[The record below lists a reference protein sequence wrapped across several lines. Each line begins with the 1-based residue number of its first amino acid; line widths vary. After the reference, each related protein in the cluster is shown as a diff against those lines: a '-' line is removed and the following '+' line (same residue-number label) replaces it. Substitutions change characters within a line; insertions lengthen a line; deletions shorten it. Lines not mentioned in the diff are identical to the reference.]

1 MGVLGWVGLVVG
13 AAVLF
18 YVVQTIYLGL
28 VLSWENEQT
37 RGAAYYGRTPAE
49 RARFKATLRRHA
61 RLLRPILRLSAKSS
75 PFDFA
80 KASFEHRGVTGPRG
94 TCSPESFAAA
104 AEYRP
109 TEQDVFVATQMK
121 CGTTWM
127 QHLVYEILHR
137 GNGDLVATG
146 KTLYGVCPW
155 IEGIRS
161 VPMAEA
167 PLHGAERPS
176 RIIKTHLPIELC
188 PFDPKAR
195 YVYVVRHPIS
205 CFASCA
211 DFISTNAGA
220 MAPPLEWVEEWF
232 CSDRM
237 WWSSWP
243 AHVHGWLERSRA
255 HDNVLLVSFEEM
267 KRDLAGVARQ
277 VAGFLGLAPLDQ
289 AELSRV
295 VEKCGFR
302 YMQEHQDAFEMNPP
316 HLLQTEA
323 ELFVRGTAD
332 RHRDVPDE
340 ARARVAGWCR
350 EASAARGLDLP
361 ALYSDLG

>member
-1 MGVLGWVGLVVG
+1 MGLLGWVGLVVG
-13 AAVLF
+13 LALLF
-18 YVVQTIYLGL
+18 YVVQTIYLGM

-37 RGAAYYGRTPAE
+37 RGAAYYGRSPAE
-49 RARFKATLRRHA
+49 RARFKAKLRRHA

-80 KASFEHRGVTGPRG
+80 KASFEFRGVTGPRG

-109 TEQDVFVATQMK
+109 TAEDVFVVTQMK

-127 QHLVYEILHR
+127 QHLVYEVLHR
-137 GNGDLVATG
+137 GNGDLVAAG

-155 IEGIRS
+155 IEGVRS
-161 VPMAEA
+161 VPMTDA
-167 PLHGAERPS
+167 PLHGSERPS
-176 RIIKTHLPIELC
+176 RIIKTHLPVELC
-188 PFDPKAR
+188 PSDPAAR
-195 YVYVVRHPIS
+195 FIYVVRHPIS
-205 CFASCA
+205 CFASCV
-211 DFISTNAGA
+211 DFIATNAGA
-220 MAPPLEWVEEWF
+220 MAPPLERVEDWF

-255 HDNVLLVSFEEM
+255 HQNVLFVSFEEM
-267 KRDLAGVARQ
+267 KQDLAQVTRRVAE
-277 VAGFLGLAPLDQ
+277 FLGVAPLDQ
-289 AELSRV
+289 SELGRV

-302 YMQEHQDAFEMNPP
+302 YMQEHQEAFEMNPP

-332 RHRDVPDE
+332 RHRDVPED
-340 ARARVAGWCR
+340 ARARVSAWCR

-361 ALYSDLG
+361 ALYPDLG